1 MFHNLFPQCPFWIQL
16 EISNPFCHW
25 NWSYS
30 RSWTPTLLTFFYN
43 LHQLLFTN
51 ITSANLS
58 LFNCLYIYLQLL
70 TLVHVQT
77 VVLSAVICLTDSVTL
92 QSQISTIS
100 SAVLHVE
107 LLRLGELIYLSVS
120 INYKLR
126 CCAWRSVILIDYSG
140 PANDT
145 MLMKH
150 SYISILL
157 SESKWLILSRVLGL
171 SFGCYLKLPSN
182 FAPLTV
188 AYVVIIQ
195 N

>member
-1 MFHNLFPQCPFWIQL
+1 MFPQCPFWIQL
-16 EISNPFCHW
+16 EILNPFCHLNW
-25 NWSYS
+25 NYS
-30 RSWTPTLLTFFYN
+30 RSWIPALLTFFFN
-43 LHQLLFTN
+43 FHLLLFTN
-51 ITSANLS
+51 IASAKLS

-77 VVLSAVICLTDSVTL
+77 AVLSAVICLIDSVTL

-107 LLRLGELIYLSVS
+107 LLRLVELIYLSVS

-126 CCAWRSVILIDYSG
+126 CCAWRNVILADYSG
-140 PANDT
+140 PANDP

-157 SESKWLILSRVLGL
+157 SESKWLILSRALWL

-182 FAPLTV
+182 FAPLTA